1 MIDLEE
7 IRYMKE
13 EPKFLNV
20 HVQLVTDKGVKLC
33 TSEFSCSDYL
43 KLKPVGMDMFEDILT
58 RMLEEIDTQDPAICE
73 YSGLRPVEG
82 YKEEEVI
89 KEFDKPLIVDL
100 DTEEGEK
107 LAEAYKRGYADGYH
121 EGVYDGQYK

>member
-1 MIDLEE
+1 
-7 IRYMKE
+7 
-13 EPKFLNV
+13 
-20 HVQLVTDKGVKLC
+20 
-33 TSEFSCSDYL
+33 
-43 KLKPVGMDMFEDILT
+43 
-58 RMLEEIDTQDPAICE
+58 MLEEIDTQDPAICE

-107 LAEAYKRGYADGYH
+107 LAEVYKRGYADGYR
-121 EGVYDGQYK
+121 EGVYDKDYK